1 MHALLRLALAA
12 CLLLPLA
19 TRAADADARAD
30 SIRTMLVELELVEA
44 YLASSRKIIDDAGP
58 DLAWLDRELTSAQ
71 ALDRMVPIYARYLS
85 PGEAEELTAFFSKPP
100 GEKAWNFL
108 LERMRGSDGLPST
121 PLAWHEKQAVDAYLK
136 TSSGWNA
143 YRAAQERIAADLNA
157 MTSAWSGE
165 LMRRHYGPQ
174 IERLARQTALGAT
187 ADDPLPAAATG
198 AAADAGGDF
207 IAAHLAL
214 VTDFAAQ
221 SAAVHR
227 QLAARQQ
234 EIGIGDVLSPAAL
247 STRAGIDR
255 GRGKLEDY
263 ARAYSAAQRR
273 LNQISDAFAA
283 RLKNLAQGSAFR
295 QSWIRSSE
303 ESLARAYDRS
313 LRTEENQRRI
323 LALMGQFLDLADQS
337 LGSIRLEDN
346 RLVFARSDDL
356 RRYEALHRQLQAE
369 ARIEAGL
376 QEEQRQSQQRLV
388 DALPVR
394 P

>member
-1 MHALLRLALAA
+1 MRALLRLALAA
-12 CLLLPLA
+12 CLVLPLA
-19 TRAADADARAD
+19 TRAADARAHLD

-58 DLAWLDRELTSAQ
+58 DLAWLDRELSSAE
-71 ALDRMVPIYARYLS
+71 ALERMVPIYARYLS
-85 PGEAEELTAFFSKPP
+85 ADEAAELTAFFSKPP

-121 PLAWHEKQAVDAYLK
+121 PLAWHEKQAVDTYLK
-136 TSSGWNA
+136 TSPGWKA
-143 YRAAQERIAADLNA
+143 YRAAQERIGTDLNA

-174 IERLARQTALGAT
+174 IERLASQITLGAT
-187 ADDPLPAAATG
+187 SGEAPTVETKDV
-198 AAADAGGDF
+198 AADAGGDF
-207 IAAHLAL
+207 IATHLAL
-214 VTDFAAQ
+214 VTQFAAQ

-227 QLAARQQ
+227 QLAAQQQ
-234 EIGIGDVLSPAAL
+234 EIGIGDLLSPATL

-255 GRGKLEDY
+255 SRGKLEAY

-273 LNQISDAFAA
+273 LNRISDDFAA
-283 RLKNLAQGSAFR
+283 RLKNLSQGNAFR
-295 QSWIRSSE
+295 QSWIRGSE

-313 LRTEENQRRI
+313 LRAEENQRRI
-323 LALMGQFLDLADQS
+323 LALMGQFLDLADQ
-337 LGSIRLEDN
+337 GPDTIRLEDN
-346 RLVFARSDDL
+346 RLVFARGDDL
-356 RRYEALHRQLQAE
+356 RRYEALHQQLQAE
-369 ARIEAGL
+369 VRIEASL